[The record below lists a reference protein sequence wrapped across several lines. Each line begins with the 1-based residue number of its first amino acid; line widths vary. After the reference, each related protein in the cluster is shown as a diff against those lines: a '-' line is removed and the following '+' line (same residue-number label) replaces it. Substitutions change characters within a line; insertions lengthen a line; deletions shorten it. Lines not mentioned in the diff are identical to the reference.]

1 MCQARQIAS
10 DKFQAMVDAGPYLGQ
25 EAVTAKLVDAV
36 AYRDQVYGDVK
47 NKAGDGAELLYLS
60 KYLHRAGRPHDHGK
74 TVALVF
80 GVGGVTRGKSDYD
93 PVQGNQ
99 NMGSNTVA
107 GAIRAA
113 AEDKGVKAILF
124 RLDSPGG
131 SYFSSETICPEGGRR
146 RHAGQPGIL
155 SAGNLGGCGPQS

>member
-1 MCQARQIAS
+1 MCQARQIAT
-10 DKFQAMVDAGPYLGQ
+10 DKFQAMVDAGPDLGQ

-80 GVGGVTRGKSDYD
+80 GVGGVTRGKSAHD
-93 PVQGNQ
+93 PVQGNH
-99 NMGSNTVA
+99 NIGSNTVEA
-107 GAIRAA
+107 GVRTAR
-113 AEDKGVKAILF
+113 ENHTEKG
-124 RLDSPGG
+124 
-131 SYFSSETICPEGGRR
+131 
-146 RHAGQPGIL
+146 
-155 SAGNLGGCGPQS
+155 